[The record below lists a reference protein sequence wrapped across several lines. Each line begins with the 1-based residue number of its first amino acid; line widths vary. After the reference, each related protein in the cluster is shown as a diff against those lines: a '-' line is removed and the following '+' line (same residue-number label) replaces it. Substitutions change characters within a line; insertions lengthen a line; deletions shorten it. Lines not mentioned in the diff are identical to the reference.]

1 MNSPAFAHT
10 PEHRVAAARNV
21 EAQVRKYLAAVK
33 QWDEPALRSTFEPTA
48 NIAHY
53 YVKGDSVRVND
64 VDGFVNVIRSL
75 HEKYDNAEE
84 IAKEI
89 EVRLVGPLASVRVP
103 FAFVMGP
110 NILEGED
117 IFNLAFCKGE
127 WKIIHKSY
135 YL

>member
-1 MNSPAFAHT
+1 V
-10 PEHRVAAARNV
+10 PEYRAADAKGV
-21 EAQVRKYLAAVK
+21 EALIAKYLSAVK
-33 QWDEPALRSTFEPTA
+33 NCDEEALRSTFEPSA
-48 NIAHY
+48 NISHY

-75 HEKYDNAEE
+75 HAKFDNAEE
-84 IAKEI
+84 VAKEI

-103 FAFVMGP
+103 FGFVMGP
-110 NILEGED
+110 NTLEGED
-117 IFNLAFCKGE
+117 IFNLACCKGE

>member
-1 MNSPAFAHT
+1 MNNPAFAHT
-10 PEHRVAAARNV
+10 PQGRSSDAGDV
-21 EAQVRKYLAAVK
+21 EALIRKYIAAVK

-53 YVKGDSVRVND
+53 YVKGDSVRVNN

-84 IAKEI
+84 VAKEI

-110 NILEGED
+110 NTLEGED
-117 IFNLAFCKGE
+117 IFNLALCKGE